1 MSRQRKSSAN
11 EGITIS
17 FEMFPPRSNGLADQ
31 HLCTAV
37 RLAALRPDYFTLT
50 YGAGG
55 SSKDRSLR
63 TIALMSRAVD
73 ESVAAHLTCV
83 GASRAELQDTIG
95 EFLNA
100 GVRRFVALR
109 GDPPTGVGTRYVPH
123 PDGYTDTADMV
134 ADLKRLGAADVA
146 VSAYPERHP
155 ESPDWAHELGVLK
168 RKVDSGA
175 DRAVTQFFFDN
186 DDFERYRDR
195 VDQAGLSVPVVPGI
209 LPVHNIRKV
218 RQFATKCGAGI
229 PPRLQRAFEGIEPG
243 TDAHASAAIRFAE
256 EQIDDLKTRGVR
268 HFHFYTMNEA
278 GLTEAVCRSV
288 LPRHSLDK
296 NAA

>member
-1 MSRQRKSSAN
+1 MNRQRKTSQNAD
-11 EGITIS
+11 IKIS
-17 FEMFPPRSNGLADQ
+17 FEMFPPRSDDLADQ
-31 HLCTAV
+31 HISTVV

-55 SSKDRSLR
+55 SSKGRSLR
-63 TIALMSRAVD
+63 TIALISRSVD

-100 GVRRFVALR
+100 GVNRFVALR

-155 ESPDWAHELGVLK
+155 KARIGRTS
-168 RKVDSGA
+168 
-175 DRAVTQFFFDN
+175 
-186 DDFERYRDR
+186 
-195 VDQAGLSVPVVPGI
+195 
-209 LPVHNIRKV
+209 
-218 RQFATKCGAGI
+218 
-229 PPRLQRAFEGIEPG
+229 
-243 TDAHASAAIRFAE
+243 SA
-256 EQIDDLKTRGVR
+256 
-268 HFHFYTMNEA
+268 
-278 GLTEAVCRSV
+278 C
-288 LPRHSLDK
+288 
-296 NAA
+296 